1 MHGRAIWWTVTVAV
15 NGVIAAS
22 GMGAVEASL
31 VNFCIAIAARHDALV
46 RGVFA
51 LGRSV
56 RSYELHQLTYHLGQ
70 LHRATAIAG
79 TVWFAL
85 ALTSVLGLAV
95 LAILLAM
102 AVTASDVVRHRRH
115 NLFEAVHRYGGWTA
129 LALLFVLIARQP
141 TPASVVLLGV
151 LIAFVI
157 HPWLGVRRLPAE
169 FLTVTDQLVVVALPG
184 RRAPGEFVRVSRD
197 GREWHCFAVATTGDE
212 GPGRYCLV
220 IRRAGDWTEE
230 LAQRRPAQ
238 LFVRRVRGRG
248 FMYHARAYERLL
260 VIATGAG
267 IGPVLPYLLEPAG
280 ARLECLWVGR
290 DHRRAVGRE
299 LVERVLAGGTV
310 TLVDT
315 ASGRPDIGA
324 LVAERAA
331 RYEAVF
337 VVSNRQ
343 VRDEVARVCRR
354 LGVRW
359 YGPTFDS

>member
-1 MHGRAIWWTVTVAV
+1 MHGRAIWWSVTAAV
-15 NGVIAAS
+15 NGVLFAS

-31 VNFCIAIAARHDALV
+31 LNFCIAIAARHDALV
-46 RGVFA
+46 RGVFT

-70 LHRATAIAG
+70 LHRAAAIAG
-79 TVWFAL
+79 TAWFAA

-95 LAILLAM
+95 LAILIAM
-102 AVTASDVVRHRRH
+102 AATACDAVRHRRH

-141 TPASVVLLGV
+141 TPATVVLLGV

-157 HPWLGVRRLPAE
+157 HPWLGVRRVAAE

-197 GREWHCFAVATTGDE
+197 GREWHCFAVATTGEE

-220 IRRAGDWTEE
+220 IRRAGDWTEQ
-230 LAQRRPAQ
+230 LALRPPAH
-238 LFVRRVRGRG
+238 LYVRRMRGRG

-280 ARLECLWVGR
+280 AHLECLWVGR

-315 ASGRPDIGA
+315 ARGRPDIGA

-331 RYEAVF
+331 RFEAVF

-343 VRDEVARVCRR
+343 VRDEVARVCGR